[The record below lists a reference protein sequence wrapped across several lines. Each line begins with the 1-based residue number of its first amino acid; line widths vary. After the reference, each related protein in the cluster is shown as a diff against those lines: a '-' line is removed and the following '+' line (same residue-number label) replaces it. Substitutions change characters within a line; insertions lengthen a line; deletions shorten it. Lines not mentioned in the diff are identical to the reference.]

1 MDGKYTVDGI
11 RYRSLSRANA
21 ARLATG
27 MKRCSKCG
35 MTYPV
40 DQFTVD
46 RNRSD
51 GLYLHCK
58 HCLAAYRES
67 TRSARRDYAR
77 RRYRQMTTQKIE
89 ATTPASF

>member
-51 GLYLHCK
+51 GLTCTANIALLHTANPPDQ
-58 HCLAAYRES
+58 HGAN
-67 TRSARRDYAR
+67 
-77 RRYRQMTTQKIE
+77 MHGV
-89 ATTPASF
+89 ATVN